1 MQYTELDIKL
11 DQIVPFSEIIITK
24 LDQINFEAFQEYD
37 EGVKCYI
44 NSEELDKSK
53 IKLILDEI
61 SKQIN
66 LEYSY
71 SIMPQIN
78 WNEEWEKNFQ
88 PIEINSRCLIRAEF
102 HKNYDFYEDE
112 IIINPKMSF
121 GTGHHETTYLMINQI
136 YNLELNSKSVLD
148 VGSGTGILSILSSKR
163 GAKKILAIDND
174 DWAYKNS
181 IENSRLNKIENIEFI
196 KGEIE
201 DIEHKSFDVILANIN
216 RNIILNDLSKY
227 YKYLNANGDLL
238 ISGFLE
244 SDVNVINECA
254 LKNEFSLLNKKNK
267 GKWYMI
273 CLLYTSPSPRD

>member
-61 SKQIN
+61 SNQIN

-71 SIMPQIN
+71 TIMPQIN

-88 PIEINSRCLIRAEF
+88 PIEINSKCLIRAEF
-102 HKNYDFYEDE
+102 HKNYDSYEDE

-148 VGSGTGILSILSSKR
+148 VGSGTGILSILSSKH

-181 IENSRLNKIENIEFI
+181 IENSRLNKIENIEFV

-227 YKYLNANGDLL
+227 YKYLNTNGDLL

-273 CLLYTSPSPRD
+273 HLKK

>member
-1 MQYTELDIKL
+1 
-11 DQIVPFSEIIITK
+11 
-24 LDQINFEAFQEYD
+24 
-37 EGVKCYI
+37 
-44 NSEELDKSK
+44 
-53 IKLILDEI
+53 
-61 SKQIN
+61 
-66 LEYSY
+66 
-71 SIMPQIN
+71 
-78 WNEEWEKNFQ
+78 
-88 PIEINSRCLIRAEF
+88 
-102 HKNYDFYEDE
+102 
-112 IIINPKMSF
+112 MSF

-216 RNIILNDLSKY
+216 RNIILHDLSKY
-227 YKYLNANGDLL
+227 YKYLNINGDLL

-254 LKNEFSLLNKKNK
+254 LKNEFSLFNKKNK

-273 CLLYTSPSPRD
+273 HLKK